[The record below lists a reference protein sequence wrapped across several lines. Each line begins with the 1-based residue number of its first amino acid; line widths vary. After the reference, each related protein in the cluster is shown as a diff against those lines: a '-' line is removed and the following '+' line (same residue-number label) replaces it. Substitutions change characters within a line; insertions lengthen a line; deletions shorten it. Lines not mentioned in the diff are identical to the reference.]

1 MVKLVIVGV
10 FCAIVISH
18 LEHSRERAIG
28 VEDLSAAHQ
37 SESLREGLK
46 DLEPAIESL
55 FRSLLAKE
63 RLLVKH
69 LHFVCDYQVKEDT
82 KDASDDKLVHFTFPI
97 I

>member
-10 FCAIVISH
+10 FRAIVISH

-28 VEDLSAAHQ
+28 VEDLPAAHQ
-37 SESLREGLK
+37 GESLRKGLK

-82 KDASDDKLVHFTFPI
+82 KDAPDDKLVHFTFPI